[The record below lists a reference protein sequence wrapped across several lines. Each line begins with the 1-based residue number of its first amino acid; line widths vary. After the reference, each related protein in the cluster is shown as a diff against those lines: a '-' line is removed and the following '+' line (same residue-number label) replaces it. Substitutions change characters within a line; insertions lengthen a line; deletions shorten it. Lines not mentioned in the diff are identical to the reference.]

1 MQQTINGTIFGNGGN
16 DQRRYYGPNRRKPLL
31 HVSGRDTL
39 SNDVNYHCRWAD
51 EFFLWIEVAVAII
64 QWIKGGCK

>member
-1 MQQTINGTIFGNGGN
+1 MQQTIDATDSDHECN
-16 DQRRYYGPNRRKPLL
+16 DQQRYYGPNRRKPLL
-31 HVSGRDTL
+31 HVSSLYTL
-39 SNDVNYHCRWAD
+39 SADVNYHCRWAD